1 VTSDLP
7 PSDAIRPRSA
17 TTNPCHRPRIVP
29 ASQMRSHHDQRATAH
44 HGILASCPLRRPRC
58 QPVLPRPQRATTY
71 RRGRAAQPRPKAHSA
86 AAHPASI
93 CPSSARAHPH
103 ACWNATGCAMQ
114 AAAWTAE
121 LCTSEPTLVPQ
132 SRADTPSTSNR
143 RHHITSHATAL
154 RADQRHRAR
163 AVLAPVRSMVRSYLL
178 TSVITARL
186 VEASGSRVSAHAQ
199 RAPFPPARG
208 AQEKRLES

>member
-58 QPVLPRPQRATTY
+58 QPVLPRPQRATTC

-103 ACWNATGCAMQ
+103 ACWNAAGCAIH
-114 AAAWTAE
+114 AAARTDE
-121 LCTSEPTLVPQ
+121 LRNAEPTLVQP
-132 SRADTPSTSNR
+132 SSADEPTASNR
-143 RHHITSHATAL
+143 RRRMTSHATAL
-154 RADQRHRAR
+154 GADQCHRER
-163 AVLAPVRSMVRSYLL
+163 AVLALTVHLL
-178 TSVITARL
+178 TTTS
-186 VEASGSRVSAHAQ
+186 
-199 RAPFPPARG
+199 
-208 AQEKRLES
+208 K